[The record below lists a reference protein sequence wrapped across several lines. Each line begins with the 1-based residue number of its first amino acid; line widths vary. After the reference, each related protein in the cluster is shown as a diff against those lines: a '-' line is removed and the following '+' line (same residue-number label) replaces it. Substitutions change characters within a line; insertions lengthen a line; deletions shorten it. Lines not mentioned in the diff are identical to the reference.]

1 MAPTIS
7 DRLLIW
13 PLEVKESKLNYSNS
27 HLSRSQVLECHAFVC
42 KRETAAN
49 ALVRCCFHAY
59 ADNEYVKQMD
69 ESPYAQI
76 HNRTGGE
83 TGKDQLDAKYGT
95 SNWDNADV
103 TDSDNNTASSTQPGH
118 QKLNCSLANST
129 TNSKAKLLN
138 GQRSNAP
145 NGKSNGFA
153 NPAELNSDDTEIMTT
168 TNSSISQNSPEED
181 EDVALINSYKIWPT
195 SKSLSGSV
203 KNLNLSSKEAAK
215 VAKGA
220 SMRSLRPR
228 QMVMPNMLPPPM
240 PFIPIHAIPHPFYP
254 HPLIDKP
261 PKSKLLKK
269 MKSKSMITLV
279 PQNTPIPSHAI
290 PIGQAPPFLQQSFN
304 GKQQQMMLINPHAH
318 HPAYGPP
325 PQMLPP
331 MIPIAGTPQPITGN
345 LHSIKKKSKKSKEEK
360 KLLQQQLNEM
370 QFLGQHPGQHLGQH
384 PPIYIPPM
392 RPLTPL
398 ANYLGNQSPIN
409 QKYLIQTIG
418 PQGLGSIYHTAPRN
432 RKESKKLSK
441 KEKDKLSAIDA
452 DELQAMINNQNLA
465 NYHNQQQQQA
475 AQQSANNR
483 SNSPFN
489 TGIYRKG
496 HLNERAFSYSIR
508 QEHRSRSNSVANLN
522 FSPDEVDHHPAE
534 PQDIQHLLNGGGQHP
549 PQLRKLPMPNGSAG
563 MLPNHSNSSQGS
575 PSSISKQQQLARQ
588 QQAQQYYLHQQQL
601 SDALNSLQLNAQP
614 KTASIKRSKL
624 NNNNLLFHNGQLN
637 GGLNGS
643 ASSGKLRNGSYDS
656 SSNHQLM
663 PPVPINGKLVLPH
676 HQNGNAPFDQR
687 PESMKKKIK

>member
-1 MAPTIS
+1 M
-7 DRLLIW
+7 
-13 PLEVKESKLNYSNS
+13 
-27 HLSRSQVLECHAFVC
+27 
-42 KRETAAN
+42 
-49 ALVRCCFHAY
+49 LVRCCFHAY

-76 HNRTGGE
+76 HSRTGGE
-83 TGKDQLDAKYGT
+83 VGKDQLDAKYGT
-95 SNWDNADV
+95 SNWADV
-103 TDSDNNTASSTQPGH
+103 TDSDNTASSTQPGPP
-118 QKLNCSLANST
+118 KLNGSLANST
-129 TNSKAKLLN
+129 NSKTKLL
-138 GQRSNAP
+138 S
-145 NGKSNGFA
+145 NGKLPAVNGKTNGFT
-153 NPAELNSDDTEIMTT
+153 NNAELNNSDDTEIMT

-181 EDVALINSYKIWPT
+181 EDVALNNSYKIYKIWPT

-203 KNLNLSSKEAAK
+203 KNLHLSSKEAAK

-240 PFIPIHAIPHPFYP
+240 PFIPIHAIPHPFYQ
-254 HPLIDKP
+254 HHLIDKP

-279 PQNTPIPSHAI
+279 PQNAPIPSHAI

-304 GKQQQMMLINPHAH
+304 GKQQQMMLIN
-318 HPAYGPP
+318 HPMNHPMNHPYGPP
-325 PQMLPP
+325 PAMLPP

-370 QFLGQHPGQHLGQH
+370 QFLGQHPGQ
-384 PPIYIPPM
+384 PVFIPPM

-409 QKYLIQTIG
+409 QKYLIQTVG

-465 NYHNQQQQQA
+465 NYHNQQAAAAA

-522 FSPDEVDHHPAE
+522 FNQDEIDHPHEPA
-534 PQDIQHLLNGGGQHP
+534 DIQHMLNGPPP
-549 PQLRKLPMPNGSAG
+549 PQARKLMQNGGPPPNH
-563 MLPNHSNSSQGS
+563 HSNSSQGS
-575 PSSISKQQQLARQ
+575 PSSISKQQLARQ
-588 QQAQQYYLHQQQL
+588 QQQYYLHQQQL

-637 GGLNGS
+637 GTAGS
-643 ASSGKLRNGSYDS
+643 ANLLRNGYDNT
-656 SSNHQLM
+656 SNHQLM
-663 PPVPINGKLVLPH
+663 PPVPVNGKLVLPH
-676 HQNGNAPFDQR
+676 HQNGSTPFDQR
-687 PESMKKKIK
+687 PESMKKKVK

>member
-1 MAPTIS
+1 M
-7 DRLLIW
+7 
-13 PLEVKESKLNYSNS
+13 
-27 HLSRSQVLECHAFVC
+27 LECHAFVC

-76 HNRTGGE
+76 NGRPGE
-83 TGKDQLDAKYGT
+83 TPGGKDQLDSAG
-95 SNWDNADV
+95 NWENADV

-118 QKLNCSLANST
+118 S
-129 TNSKAKLLN
+129 KLLN
-138 GQRSNAP
+138 GSVSANAKP
-145 NGKSNGFA
+145 KLLNGKSNGTKSNGGGFVG
-153 NPAELNSDDTEIMTT
+153 ELNSDDTEIMT

-181 EDVALINSYKIWPT
+181 EDVALINSSSYKIWPT

-203 KNLNLSSKEAAK
+203 KNLNLNSKEAAM

-240 PFIPIHAIPHPFYP
+240 PFIPIHAIPPHAMPHPAFY
-254 HPLIDKP
+254 PLIDKP

-279 PQNTPIPSHAI
+279 PQNAPIPSHAI

-304 GKQQQMMLINPHAH
+304 GKHQQMMLIN
-318 HPAYGPP
+318 HPPYGPP

-360 KLLQQQLNEM
+360 KMLQQQLNEM
-370 QFLGQHPGQHLGQH
+370 QFIGQHPGQHMGQHLGHHLGQ
-384 PPIYIPPM
+384 PVYIPPM

-409 QKYLIQTIG
+409 QKYLIHTVG
-418 PQGLGSIYHTAPRN
+418 PHAGLGSIYHTAPRN

-465 NYHNQQQQQA
+465 NYHNQQ

-522 FSPDEVDHHPAE
+522 FNADELDHPHE
-534 PQDIQHLLNGGGQHP
+534 PQDIQHLLNGQP
-549 PQLRKLPMPNGSAG
+549 PSRKLMQNGGGGAV
-563 MLPNHSNSSQGS
+563 LNNSGSQGS
-575 PSSISKQQQLARQ
+575 PSSISKQQLVRQ
-588 QQAQQYYLHQQQL
+588 QQQYLLHQQQL
-601 SDALNSLQLNAQP
+601 SDALSSLQLNAQP

-624 NNNNLLFHNGQLN
+624 NNNSLLFHNNGQLN
-637 GGLNGS
+637 GT
-643 ASSGKLRNGSYDS
+643 AGKQRNGYDGGL
-656 SSNHQLM
+656 SNLM
-663 PPVPINGKLVLPH
+663 AGGMPVNGKLVLPH
-676 HQNGNAPFDQR
+676 RHQNGNAPFDQR
-687 PESMKKKIK
+687 PESMKKKVK